1 MFSMWF
7 WIIMFLCNLMIP
19 VIMIGVGYMMY
30 KHPPKSINAIYGYR
44 TARSMKND
52 ETWKFAH
59 DCCGR
64 LWFKLGFILLIP
76 TIIAMLPFINGDV
89 KTVGTVTMII
99 QCVQVLALVGSIFP
113 VESSLKKNFDDDGN
127 RRQDKN

>member
-1 MFSMWF
+1 VVLDNNVFVQSDDT
-7 WIIMFLCNLMIP
+7 

-76 TIIAMLPFINGDV
+76 P
-89 KTVGTVTMII
+89 
-99 QCVQVLALVGSIFP
+99 
-113 VESSLKKNFDDDGN
+113 
-127 RRQDKN
+127 